1 MIRSVVLLFACMI
14 GFSQYSHSQHE
25 YMLWAKA
32 SVDGKIVKP
41 LKWNVELNS
50 RFGSTGLETFFPQVG
65 FEYKVMKW
73 LRPSIEYRYVLDKD
87 RYGNFLA
94 GNRLNFNLGLRSS
107 IDRWKV
113 KGRFRYQYAFNSFAS
128 DEAVDLDFDQA
139 VRTKFGVEYDI
150 NNSIFSPTFTAELF
164 YNPVYGLQS
173 PGFDKIRL
181 TFGSAL
187 ELDGPHDVSF
197 KYQLDKRFD
206 YSRDLRHVLSLSY
219 GYSL

>member
-1 MIRSVVLLFACMI
+1 MIRSGSFVLVCLLTL
-14 GFSQYSHSQHE
+14 SQHSFSQHE
-25 YMLWAKA
+25 HMLWVKT
-32 SVDGKIVKP
+32 SVEGKIIKP

-65 FEYKVMKW
+65 FEYRLFKW
-73 LRPSIEYRYVLDKD
+73 LRPSVEYRYVLDKD
-87 RYGNFLA
+87 RYGNFLS
-94 GNRLNFNLGLRSS
+94 GNRLNFNLGVRST

-113 KGRFRYQYAFNSFAS
+113 TGRVRYQYAFNSFAS
-128 DEAVDLDFDQA
+128 NEAVDLDFDQA
-139 VRTKFGVEYDI
+139 VRTKISSEYDI
-150 NNSIFSPTFTAELF
+150 NNSIFSPNISAELF
-164 YNPVYGLQS
+164 YNPVYGPQS

-181 TFGSAL
+181 SIGSAL
-187 ELDGPHDVSF
+187 ELDESHEVSF